1 METLLLPG
9 KQVRAF
15 REYDQ
20 KSGQTLDWR
29 DRQSYRYFQGLRS
42 ANFREPV
49 GVTHMPSAKMDC
61 EL

>member
-1 METLLLPG
+1 MGAALLPG

-20 KSGQTLDWR
+20 KFGWHL
-29 DRQSYRYFQGLRS
+29 S
-42 ANFREPV
+42 AR
-49 GVTHMPSAKMDC
+49 MDY